1 MENFRAGRD
10 AAEGSRINAGALFE
24 EQYRESCRPKESGES
39 NAGKNKSGGGQG
51 SASADR
57 LAPEVLPPTIDFPPI
72 PGVCHSD
79 IATLPYLDYSWIC
92 RQPGMTWVLPQDA
105 IKRPKYLDPGTPGRP
120 R

>member
-10 AAEGSRINAGALFE
+10 AEKGNNQINAGTLFE
-24 EQYRESCRPKESGES
+24 EQYRESCRPKEKGES
-39 NAGKNKSGGGQG
+39 QPGSGHG
-51 SASADR
+51 SASVERDPAQ
-57 LAPEVLPPTIDFPPI
+57 LPPTIDFPPI
-72 PGVCHSD
+72 PGVCYSD